1 MHLFLLNSGGRR
13 KDKVRIGCASGFWG
27 DTPTSVP
34 QLLDAENTNLDY
46 IMFDYLSELTM
57 SLLTAAKQKNPQLGY
72 APDFVQAIGP
82 YLADIKS
89 KNIKL
94 IANAGGINTPACVAA
109 LKEACKKAGVDLKI
123 AQVEGDNMIERKED
137 LFKDERVKEMS
148 TGKSLP
154 KTVHSMTAYFGA
166 GPIVKAL
173 EMGADIVVTGRTADS
188 ALALAPCVYEL
199 GWELNNPSHLNLLSA
214 GSLAGH
220 LIECGG
226 QATGGLFTDWPEVDG
241 YENLGFPVVEV
252 AAEDGTIEVTKPDYT
267 GGLLNRDTIS
277 EQLLYEIGDPRA
289 YTLPDV
295 VCDWTNVT
303 IENCEAENGDEAVK
317 VSNAKGLPPTPFY
330 KICST
335 YMDGFRGTSVNII
348 GGGNAAGKGRKVA
361 NAILARSEKLFAQ
374 KQLGGFDRKYTEMI
388 GSEDSFG
395 NFARATGVREAVV
408 WMAVQHRKKEAI
420 DLWAREIASAGTGMA
435 PGICNMVG
443 GRPRATPCLRLFS
456 FLYPKSELKATVSL
470 DEITETYIP
479 ENVGEEKVNTNA
491 AEVPLPD
498 NLLTGKEKYPLAE
511 IALSRSGD
519 KGDSCNIGIIARHPA
534 FLPYIKRALT
544 PAALANYFEHFL
556 EPENSE
562 TKIEDLVEVYDL
574 PGINAINILMKN
586 SLGGGG
592 MASLRPDPLGKSY
605 GQRLLS
611 YQLESMPPIFQ
622 ILKAYDDSKKPPPK
636 W

>member
-1 MHLFLLNSGGRR
+1 
-13 KDKVRIGCASGFWG
+13 
-27 DTPTSVP
+27 
-34 QLLDAENTNLDY
+34 
-46 IMFDYLSELTM
+46 MFDYLSELTM
-57 SLLTAAKQKNPQLGY
+57 SLLTASKQKNPQLGY

-82 YLADIKS
+82 YLGEIKS
-89 KNIKL
+89 QGIKL

-123 AQVEGDNMIERKED
+123 AQVEGDNMIDRKEQ

-199 GWELNNPSHLNLLSA
+199 GWDLNNPSHLDLLSS

-226 QATGGLFTDWPEVDG
+226 QATGGLFTDWPEVEG

-252 AAEDGTIEVTKPDYT
+252 AAEDGTIELTKPDFT
-267 GGLLNRDTIS
+267 GGLLNKDTVI

-289 YTLPDV
+289 YILPDV
-295 VCDWTNVT
+295 VCDWTNVK
-303 IENCEAENGDEAVK
+303 IENFGDEAVK
-317 VSNAKGLPPTPFY
+317 ISNAKGLPSTPNL

-335 YMDGFRGTSVNII
+335 YMDGYRGTSVNII

-361 NAILARSEKLFAQ
+361 NALVARAEKLFSK
-374 KQLGGFDRKYTEMI
+374 KQLGGFDRKYIELI

-395 NFARATGVREAVV
+395 AYARATGVREAVI

-420 DLWAREIASAGTGMA
+420 ELWAREIASAGTGMA
-435 PGICNMVG
+435 PGLCGMVG
-443 GRPRATPCLRLFS
+443 GRPKATPCLRLFS
-456 FLYPKSELKATVSL
+456 FLYPKSELEATVTL
-470 DEITETYIP
+470 DDKEEKYVAESHAESQVEGSEEVATETP
-479 ENVGEEKVNTNA
+479 QLE
-491 AEVPLPD
+491 
-498 NLLTGKEKYPLAE
+498 LLTGKEKYPLAE
-511 IALSRSGD
+511 VAFARSGD
-519 KGDSCNIGIIARHPA
+519 KGDSCNIGIVARHPA
-534 FLPYIKRALT
+534 FLPYIKNALT
-544 PAALANYFEHFL
+544 PAALSTYFEHFL
-556 EPENSE
+556 EPEDGK
-562 TKIEDLVEVYDL
+562 TKLEDLVEVYDL
-574 PGINAINILMKN
+574 PGINAINILLRN

-611 YQLESMPPIFQ
+611 YTLEPMPAIDK
-622 ILKAYDDSKKPPPK
+622 ILKAYDDSKKGPPK